1 MKLLQHRWKIY
12 TAQYKI
18 SISKSVLSACIQT
31 GELHQP
37 SSLKNSILATHPKD
51 CLGAGTV
58 YEVAQYI
65 LRNSSITDCHL
76 SSRTAE
82 RTFKKRHLMVAI
94 FNHLLYWALLNTGWA
109 EALSLYLEW
118 VPSLCTTNNV
128 LLRILNFLAAFKVT
142 GFFLPMELNF
152 PAVLRPSKGQRPLR
166 LPMVLGKLY

>member
-1 MKLLQHRWKIY
+1 MADPDALLGLGEKRHSSGYGKPYCFSQTIGEAPP
-12 TAQYKI
+12 AQMENLHCPIQNLYF
-18 SISKSVLSACIQT
+18 KSVLSACIQT

-94 FNHLLYWALLNTGWA
+94 FNHLLY
-109 EALSLYLEW
+109 
-118 VPSLCTTNNV
+118 
-128 LLRILNFLAAFKVT
+128 
-142 GFFLPMELNF
+142 
-152 PAVLRPSKGQRPLR
+152 
-166 LPMVLGKLY
+166 